1 MLRRTSF
8 MNKRK
13 DKKSEIEKAV
23 QMIKQLIEKRLQDKN
38 EKPVAELNPN
48 FILPLS
54 ESEDVIKNFKA
65 DIENFV

>member
-8 MNKRK
+8 MSKRK
-13 DKKSEIEKAV
+13 DKKSEIERAV

-38 EKPVAELNPN
+38 EKPVFDLNPN